1 MTVKGRT
8 LAIMFLA
15 AAAAAGGWWYLRGRG
30 VEAEAVAV
38 SRGSLSRTVEEDGYV
53 EAVGD
58 RWIQATQTARVED
71 VAVETGDAVEI
82 GQLLIRLAN
91 ADIEAQL
98 EEARTLW
105 REASQSRAAAGEA
118 SRSVALLL
126 EDARRTLSRY
136 ESLRSAGALSLSEY
150 EQARLRV
157 DRLER
162 ELAQARSNAAA
173 ASELEQGYKRR
184 LVELRKK
191 AAELEVTS
199 PMDGFVLKLP
209 AEEDQVVA
217 PGELLV
223 SLAPEGRLEVRS
235 EILSDSLTNVE
246 VGQSVRITAPV
257 LGKRVLEG
265 EVRAIYPL
273 AEEVLSPL
281 GIEQRRVPVYITLPE
296 RANLMPGYE
305 VRVAVETARR
315 EEVLLLPVESVRTNQ
330 DSLREVLKVTGGRI
344 EITPVETGISDR
356 RNVEIV
362 SGLDEGDLVVR
373 DAGQDLEDGTRV
385 RIR

>member
-1 MTVKGRT
+1 MKGRT
-8 LAIMFLA
+8 LAIVLLA
-15 AAAAAGGWWYLRGRG
+15 ASAAAAGWWYLGSRG
-30 VEAEAVAV
+30 VEAETVTV
-38 SRGSLSRTVEEDGYV
+38 TRGNLSRTVEEDGYV

-58 RWIQATQTARVED
+58 RWIQATQTARVDE
-71 VAVETGDAVEI
+71 VAVETGDAVAT

-105 REASQSRAAAGEA
+105 REASESRAAAGEA
-118 SRSVALLL
+118 VGSVVLLL

-136 ESLRSAGALSLSEY
+136 EALRSAGALSLSEY

-184 LVELRKK
+184 LGELRKK

-209 AEEDQVVA
+209 VEEDQVVA
-217 PGELLV
+217 PGGLLV

-235 EILSDSLTNVE
+235 EILSDSLANVE
-246 VGQSVRITAPV
+246 VGQPVRITAPV
-257 LGKRVLEG
+257 LGDRVLEG
-265 EVRAIYPL
+265 EVRIIYPL
-273 AEEVLSPL
+273 AEEILSPL
-281 GIEQRRVPVYITLPE
+281 GIEQRRVPVYISLAE
-296 RANLMPGYE
+296 QANLMPGYE

-315 EEVLLLPVESVRTNQ
+315 ENVLLLPVESVRTNR
-330 DSLREVLKVTGGRI
+330 DGLREVLKVAGGRV

-356 RNVEIV
+356 RNVEII
-362 SGLDEGDLVVR
+362 SGLAEGDLVVR
-373 DAGQDLEDGTRV
+373 DAGQDLGDGTLV
-385 RIR
+385 RPR